1 MCWYIFYRPTPPTH
15 LWFARWAGAAL
26 MWLNAPRTMHAGVGL
41 ALAWCQ
47 GDAEHRWPYTRQ
59 KKIISTNVH
68 PCYCSPFL
76 VSGLPSGGVSP
87 AIQYPR
93 INRPTQWPPEAL
105 PVNLCSRMVRSF
117 QEIENID
124 RSQYPTGDVY
134 TQLVF
139 PGMNQKVLRQL
150 QVWLSVY
157 LFQELK
163 IGGEFLPGENVW
175 AQVLLPFQDRAMLVL
190 PFS

>member
-1 MCWYIFYRPTPPTH
+1 
-15 LWFARWAGAAL
+15 
-26 MWLNAPRTMHAGVGL
+26 
-41 ALAWCQ
+41 
-47 GDAEHRWPYTRQ
+47 
-59 KKIISTNVH
+59 
-68 PCYCSPFL
+68 
-76 VSGLPSGGVSP
+76 
-87 AIQYPR
+87 
-93 INRPTQWPPEAL
+93 
-105 PVNLCSRMVRSF
+105 MVRSF

-163 IGGEFLPGENVW
+163 IGGEFLPGENV
-175 AQVLLPFQDRAMLVL
+175 
-190 PFS
+190 